1 MKNNWKEYLIELVI
15 VIIGITVAFWLN
27 NMAEESKEK
36 KLEDKFIAD
45 VRADLLRDSSNLAQS
60 IKYNYAKVDKLEK
73 IIMLVSSDQNRQYQ
87 DSLMNSIGVIGNYV
101 FFYPES
107 FTLNSLLQSGDFK
120 LLTSDGLKKELL
132 RYRWMCD
139 MVQRDQANFLN
150 ALDDNYYPKLL
161 SARDMISDQIV
172 DEDFFY
178 GIEFKNWT
186 AYTYNDT
193 RNMTFSYQNI
203 LKQLNVIVSI
213 IDENNA
219 DKSIANN
226 N

>member
-27 NMAEESKEK
+27 NMAEESKEN

-45 VRADLLRDSSNLAQS
+45 VRADLIRDSSNLAQS
-60 IKYNYAKVDKLEK
+60 IKYNDSKVDKLEK

-120 LLTSDGLKKELL
+120 LLTSDQLKKELL
-132 RYRWMCD
+132 RYRWICD
-139 MVQRDQANFLN
+139 MVQRDQTNFLN

-161 SARDMISDQIV
+161 AARDMLSNQIV
-172 DEDFFY
+172 DEEFFY

-193 RNMTFSYQNI
+193 KNMSYSYQRT
-203 LKQLNVIVSI
+203 LKQLVKILDLIEQEELVTH
-213 IDENNA
+213 NN
-219 DKSIANN
+219 
-226 N
+226 